1 MDNKIIKI
9 DFENLTEVE
18 LERVQQE
25 ISLQKQK
32 ILDKRVR
39 EIENWRKQKDAEDK
53 IKDEKL
59 NEAEEKISVLM
70 DENKDIKSKINTI
83 EFADDGSMEALTKA
97 CKQRILNLL
106 GGEIGSPQYIILYRH
121 CLADLQGKIKK
132 DLGGKNKLGKIHID
146 DFQVAMTL
154 ARRYTLNRARIT
166 KKIEELERKQSNGTL
181 SPEMSKALDLTIE
194 WKEARGM

>member
-1 MDNKIIKI
+1 MENKMIKI
-9 DFENLTEVE
+9 DFENCTPDELQRIQEEVR
-18 LERVQQE
+18 LQQQKKLDRRVA
-25 ISLQKQK
+25 
-32 ILDKRVR
+32 
-39 EIENWRKQKDAEDK
+39 EIENWKKQKDSEDK

-59 NEAEEKISVLM
+59 QEAEEKIGILI

-83 EFADDGSMEALTKA
+83 EFADDGSMEALTKT

-106 GGEIGSPQYIILYRH
+106 GGDIGSPQYTILYRH

-132 DLGGKNKLGKIHID
+132 DLGSKNKLGKIHID

-166 KKIEELERKQSNGTL
+166 KKIEELERKQSNGML
-181 SPEMSKALDLTIE
+181 SPELSRSLDLTIE
-194 WKEARGM
+194 WKELRGI